1 MKTFVQQFIR
11 STSAVALSALTL
23 PALAASTAIDVL
35 VVYTDGV
42 AALYGGDP
50 TTRINQI
57 FQVTNQIYA
66 DSGVDLEVRVAKT
79 MKVSYTD
86 DNSAET
92 ALNNITFNQHAAFSG
107 VAAAREQYKAD
118 MVIFYRP
125 YKSSHGSCG
134 VAWVGGSNGAM
145 SAGHKAYMFSHVA
158 INSCGDYVTAHE
170 LGHNMGLKHS
180 RKQDGVGG
188 VLHYALGHGVAN
200 SFTTIMAYQSTFN
213 VDYWTGKVY
222 KFSNPD
228 IICKNNLP
236 CGVTRTNTTSGAD
249 ARHALSITGPQI
261 ASYYAGAP
269 ASSAASSSTSSAA
282 SVASSKSSS
291 SVAVS
296 SSKSSSSASSIGV
309 TDAATLK
316 ARVDAAR
323 TAHTVAVAAV
333 NANKLAITAK
343 ATTEKSAK
351 TALTAA
357 TGTLTTATKNYE
369 KLVATYNS
377 LIAKVN
383 PMVAQLNTALV
394 AYNSATTSSAKSS
407 KLTAYNNL
415 VTKYNALVAQISAAV
430 TAANAAQQKIA
441 PATAAVSAATNTYN
455 AAVAA
460 TTAEKAK
467 TSGLTAAV
475 TSALATLKS
484 LETQYKAALKACK
497 CTV

>member
-1 MKTFVQQFIR
+1 MKMFVQQFIR
-11 STSAVALSALTL
+11 STSAIILSALTL
-23 PALAASTAIDVL
+23 PSLAASTVIDVL

-66 DSGVDLEVRVAKT
+66 DSGVDIEVRVAKT
-79 MKVSYTD
+79 MNVSYTD
-86 DNSAET
+86 DNAAET
-92 ALNNITFNQHAAFSG
+92 ALNNITFNQHVAFSD

-125 YKSSHGSCG
+125 YKASHGSCG
-134 VAWVGGSNGAM
+134 VAWVGGNNGAM
-145 SAGHKAYMFSHVA
+145 SEGYKAYMFSHVA

-188 VLHYALGHGVAN
+188 VLHYALGHGETN
-200 SFTTIMAYQSTFN
+200 SFTTIMAYQNEFN

-228 IICKNNLP
+228 IICKNNLA
-236 CGVTRTNTTSGAD
+236 CGVVRTNTTSGAD

-261 ASYYAGAP
+261 ANYYAGASV
-269 ASSAASSSTSSAA
+269 SSAASSVAA
-282 SVASSKSSS
+282 SKSSS
-291 SVAVS
+291 SAALL
-296 SSKSSSSASSIGV
+296 SSKSSSSASSVGA
-309 TDAATLK
+309 TNAAELK
-316 ARVDAAR
+316 AQVDAAR
-323 TAHTVAVAAV
+323 TAHSSAVAAV
-333 NANKLAITAK
+333 SANKLAITAK
-343 ATTEKSAK
+343 TAAEKAAK

-357 TGTLTTATKNYE
+357 IKTLTTTTKNYQTA
-369 KLVATYNS
+369 VTTYNG

-383 PMVAQLNTALV
+383 PMVSQLNTALA
-394 AYNSATTSSAKSS
+394 AYYSATTASAKAS
-407 KLTAYNNL
+407 KLTSYNNL
-415 VTKYNALVAQISAAV
+415 VTKFNALVAQISAAV
-430 TAANAAQQKIA
+430 TAANTAQQQIA

-467 TSGLTAAV
+467 TAGLTAAV
-475 TSALATLKS
+475 TNALAAFKTLD
-484 LETQYKAALKACK
+484 TQYKAALKACK